1 MEMTQP
7 LVSLFVFF
15 FMFITAHARGNVI
28 RVGALLP
35 RDRKWPFAERYMMP
49 AARFATQHIQNTL
62 LPNAK
67 FEIVL
72 SNRDT
77 QCNEMHG
84 MNHAINYFIEG
95 NVSAFFGPTCDFVAA
110 PVARQVTFWNKP
122 MISVGAWARDFMT
135 EKATLFPLLTRAGTT
150 NLHIL
155 ADAVVKVMRHN
166 QWSTLKL
173 IYDRHAF
180 SEINPDFCHLCT
192 SSLVYGIPDLPEG
205 GAIKLDYFKFPATGL
220 DVTSLLRDEIGI
232 KYSSKINKNTHD
244 DVISFIPLSTTH

>member
-1 MEMTQP
+1 MP
-7 LVSLFVFF
+7 RLNSVNVSIVIAFVCVV
-15 FMFITAHARGNVI
+15 ACYAAEARRSVI

-35 RDRKWPFAERYMMP
+35 QDRKWQFAERYMMP
-49 AARFATQHIQNTL
+49 AARFATQHVQNEL
-62 LPNAK
+62 LVDAP

-77 QCNEMHG
+77 QCSEVHG

-135 EKATLFPLLTRAGTT
+135 EKRELFPLLTRAGTT

-155 ADAVVKVMRHN
+155 AHAIVEAVRHFK
-166 QWSTLKL
+166 WSNLKL
-173 IYDRHAF
+173 VYDRHAF
-180 SEINPDFCHLCT
+180 SEINPGFCHLCS
-192 SSLVYGIPDLPEG
+192 SSLVYGIPDVPEG
-205 GAIKLDYFKFPATGL
+205 DRIRLDYFKLPEEEFDSSVA
-220 DVTSLLRDEIGI
+220 TSLLLDEIGI
-232 KYSSKINKNTHD
+232 KYSSK
-244 DVISFIPLSTTH
+244 